1 MENNGSVVDF
11 ELSSNSGHNVMA
23 IMKFVAYDQVFRL
36 FHCQCVCV
44 CVLCLD
50 GQALLHGLEKKL
62 MVQCYRSL
70 QMYILGSVSQVQNNL
85 IK

>member
-44 CVLCLD
+44 CVVSGWTGSSTWFRKETD
-50 GQALLHGLEKKL
+50 GS
-62 MVQCYRSL
+62 ML
-70 QMYILGSVSQVQNNL
+70 QISTDVHLGICISGSKQPD
-85 IK
+85 